1 MLGLCVEASASEMGS
16 RMQVTRV
23 DRHAQLHWLP
33 KLTELTRNCSTACAH
48 VSSQQRTC
56 WLLACVVAEAG
67 AGHIGAT
74 EPRSGVRAAPPRSV
88 EMCCMDG
95 K

>member
-1 MLGLCVEASASEMGS
+1 MRNCIGWPS
-16 RMQVTRV
+16 RCEKWCAWTIVQMPPS
-23 DRHAQLHWLP
+23 QLH
-33 KLTELTRNCSTACAH
+33 
-48 VSSQQRTC
+48 TC
-56 WLLACVVAEAG
+56 WLLAWAVMEAG
-67 AGHIGAT
+67 AGHTGAT